1 MPIRAAALAMLT
13 LLLFCASACTPRVEL
28 AMADKPIN
36 INLNVKIEH
45 EIYIKVDKALDTLIN
60 KDSGLF

>member
-1 MPIRAAALAMLT
+1 MLPRPA
-13 LLLFCASACTPRVEL
+13 LLLPALVLCACTPRVEL
-28 AMADKPIN
+28 AVADKPIN

-45 EIYIKVDKALDTLIN
+45 EIYIRVDKELDSIIN

>member
-1 MPIRAAALAMLT
+1 MQLRLALSLSI
-13 LLLFCASACTPRVEL
+13 LFIVSACTPRVEL

-45 EIYIKVDKALDTLIN
+45 EIYIRVDKALDSIIN

>member
-1 MPIRAAALAMLT
+1 MQLRLALSLSI
-13 LLLFCASACTPRVEL
+13 LFIVSACTPRVEL

-45 EIYIKVDKALDTLIN
+45 ELYIRVDKALDSIIN

>member
-1 MPIRAAALAMLT
+1 MPTRATALAMLT
-13 LLLFCASACTPRVEL
+13 LLFCASACTPRVEL